1 MSFVRLYDSVKQ
13 FVAKSGVPMSG
24 GKVKVFIHNTDDLAS
39 LYADA
44 AGTTPLS
51 NPMSIDTDGRT
62 LGVFVA
68 DGSLYRIEVYGVSG
82 NLEWTVDNV
91 TGGSGGGGGSGIS
104 SISSSD
110 GSITIFQDG
119 NDIDLTMTNDK
130 PTVWVSDDNPAVYEQ
145 YLNEDGNFVLAE
157 GAKVGTGLELVD
169 GTLTVREDGWYHI
182 SVNWNVE
189 KGGGY
194 RGETREIKLLVNG
207 EVAGETLDMSMGR
220 DLRYGAWNGDLELE
234 AGDTIVFSTDGL
246 EDDHKTA
253 ARLNKVSV
261 HKLASVIGGNTYT
274 AGNGISLSPQNVIS
288 VDTSVVATQ
297 QDLGDINEVP
307 ASTSGDSGKV
317 LTVNS
322 SGTPAWAP
330 AQGGKTY
337 TAGHA
342 ISITDGQNDDK
353 VINVKLKTNGGLKF
367 YNATLSPDWN
377 SIEVKTDNYTTGL
390 NSSGELIVANPLPF
404 STASE
409 ANKVLTVDSQG
420 IPVWDNIV
428 VPTPTVPAP
437 AYLFLVGTSGSS
449 SISLSADEAAAI
461 SDKSIF
467 TLSGFIGLGDDF
479 SPQTTATML
488 TLVLSLSDQN
498 GNTVLASGPLM
509 VEPNSRNA
517 RFSGFITGYGMEH
530 GGVVSVAAT
539 SVQDGP
545 EGATYSVFKL
555 RNIHLIGY

>member
-1 MSFVRLYDSVKQ
+1 MALGYLISPVIQIENIDGKPLVGGHVAVYRHGTSIPYITYKDFNGDLNPASVPLNMLGSCILIADDANSYDIYVTNR
-13 FVAKSGVPMSG
+13 FG
-24 GKVKVFIHNTDDLAS
+24 GEV
-39 LYADA
+39 
-44 AGTTPLS
+44 LS
-51 NPMSIDTDGRT
+51 R
-62 LGVFVA
+62 LGV
-68 DGSLYRIEVYGVSG
+68 
-82 NLEWTVDNV
+82 TVN
-91 TGGSGGGGGSGIS
+91 GGGGGGGITT
-104 SISSSD
+104 ITCSD
-110 GSITIFQDG
+110 GSINISQDG
-119 NDIDLTMTNDK
+119 NVCDITMANDK
-130 PTVWVSDDNPAVYEQ
+130 PTVWVSDDSPAVYEQ

-157 GAKVGTGLELVD
+157 GAKVGTGLELVS
-169 GTLTVREDGWYHI
+169 GTLTVREDGWYHV

-207 EVAGETLDMSMGR
+207 EVAGETLDMSMAR

-297 QDLGDINEVP
+297 QDLGEINEVP

-317 LTVNS
+317 LTV
-322 SGTPAWAP
+322 
-330 AQGGKTY
+330 
-337 TAGHA
+337 
-342 ISITDGQNDDK
+342 
-353 VINVKLKTNGGLKF
+353 
-367 YNATLSPDWN
+367 
-377 SIEVKTDNYTTGL
+377 
-390 NSSGELIVANPLPF
+390 
-404 STASE
+404 
-409 ANKVLTVDSQG
+409 DSQG
-420 IPVWDNIV
+420 VPVWGNIV

-437 AYLFLVGTSGSS
+437 AYLLLLGTSGAS
-449 SISLSADEAAAI
+449 SISLSADEAAVI

-509 VEPNSRNA
+509 VEPNSRNGL
-517 RFSGFITGYGMEH
+517 FSGFITGYGTAH